1 MNITKPDIETV
12 TATVKAD
19 GITATVEVELG
30 KDFTP
35 YQAALMAVKYAMK
48 GASFSPEQVDQDISE
63 V

>member
-1 MNITKPDIETV
+1 MNTANKESV

-35 YQAALMAVKYAMK
+35 YQAALMAVKCAMK
-48 GASFSPEQVDQDISE
+48 GASFSPERVDEDISE